1 LLLLKIFTTA
11 SISSFRARTSA
22 TRCKHLRSPRVTTY
36 EASQDVSLAAIYVS
50 TKMHDT
56 LKKPR
61 DILMVSYTVLY
72 PDQARSR
79 AVGGDLE
86 GIDPNVGTT
95 NLVWNLSLMA
105 LLFGDR
111 KSNKT
116 ASVYS
121 PLSGSSSRL

>member
-1 LLLLKIFTTA
+1 
-11 SISSFRARTSA
+11 
-22 TRCKHLRSPRVTTY
+22 
-36 EASQDVSLAAIYVS
+36 
-50 TKMHDT
+50 MHDT

-116 ASVYS
+116 ASVYL

>member
-1 LLLLKIFTTA
+1 
-11 SISSFRARTSA
+11 
-22 TRCKHLRSPRVTTY
+22 
-36 EASQDVSLAAIYVS
+36 
-50 TKMHDT
+50 MHDT

-95 NLVWNLSLMA
+95 NLVWNLSLTA

-116 ASVYS
+116 ASVCL